1 MVKNNLSLAF
11 SIIKTGS
18 ISFKSYVHVPTTKL
32 NLQMLSILYKEGFIR
47 GFYYNE
53 KRAKVFLK
61 FNNYLKPIL
70 KNIKII
76 STPGKKVIVSH
87 KSLCQIKKNSGF
99 FIINSNKGLI
109 TLEEAL
115 FKYKI
120 GGEILCKII

>member
-18 ISFKSYVHVPTTKL
+18 ISFRSYVHVPTTKL
-32 NLQMLSILYKEGFIR
+32 NLQMLGLLYKNGYIR
-47 GFYYNE
+47 GFHYNN
-53 KRAKVFLK
+53 KRIQVFLK
-61 FNNYLKPIL
+61 YNNYLKPVL
-70 KNIKII
+70 RNIKII
-76 STPGKKVIVSH
+76 STPGKKVIISH
-87 KSLCQIKKNSGF
+87 KTLCQLKKNIGF
-99 FIINSNKGLI
+99 FVINSNKGLI

>member
-18 ISFKSYVHVPTTKL
+18 ISFKSHVHVPTTKL
-32 NLQMLSILYKEGFIR
+32 NLQMLSLLYKEGFIR

-61 FNNYLKPIL
+61 FNNYLKPAL
-70 KNIKII
+70 RSIKII

-87 KSLCQIKKNSGF
+87 KTLCQIKKNSGF

-115 FKYKI
+115 FKYKV

>member
-11 SIIKTGS
+11 SIIKNGS
-18 ISFKSYVHVPTTKL
+18 ISFKSYIHVPTTKL
-32 NLQMLSILYKEGFIR
+32 NLQMINLLYNDGFIR
-47 GFYYNE
+47 GFHFNE
-53 KRAKVFLK
+53 KRIKVFLK
-61 FNNYLKPIL
+61 YNTYLKPAL

-87 KSLCQIKKNSGF
+87 KLLTCIRKNSGF
-99 FIINSNKGLI
+99 FIINTNKGLL

-120 GGEILCKII
+120 GGEVLCKIS

>member
-18 ISFKSYVHVPTTKL
+18 ISFKSHVHVPTTKL
-32 NLQMLSILYKEGFIR
+32 NLQMLSVLYKEGFIR
-47 GFYYNE
+47 GFCYNE

-61 FNNYLKPIL
+61 FNSYLKPAL
-70 KNIKII
+70 RNIKII

-87 KSLCQIKKNSGF
+87 KILCQIKKNSGF

-115 FKYKI
+115 FKYKV